1 MGGRLH
7 SQGQLTGSEG
17 KLHFLLGL
25 WGVLP
30 LRRATG
36 SLCLNSRG
44 GRAAGG
50 GGERTAERKEGGREK
65 TRTGQRGGRQR
76 DRDIQT
82 ERAGKAQRRLLSF
95 PDLADFLW
103 GLLCV
108 PVVRSAD
115 LGSAPHLIGQRS
127 LLSWPLVD
135 MSLATRTWRKL
146 AGPSREGVSSPQALG
161 IGPRGS

>member
-7 SQGQLTGSEG
+7 PQGQLTGSEG

-44 GRAAGG
+44 GRTAGG

-65 TRTGQRGGRQR
+65 TRTGQRGREAAGQRYSDRTGRQGPEKTLELPR
-76 DRDIQT
+76 PCRF
-82 ERAGKAQRRLLSF
+82 S
-95 PDLADFLW
+95 
-103 GLLCV
+103 
-108 PVVRSAD
+108 
-115 LGSAPHLIGQRS
+115 LGSSVCPCCEVCR
-127 LLSWPLVD
+127 P
-135 MSLATRTWRKL
+135 
-146 AGPSREGVSSPQALG
+146 GVSTTSDWPTIITIMATG
-161 IGPRGS
+161 WYEPGH